1 VLSALTEDGHLTRV
15 MHRTF
20 ALARPFYASVPRA
33 FPRHRPA
40 IAPAQN
46 DVEIPLRRRDAAAAE
61 GITLEDFREVQ
72 SGTRTQWSMDDIVEN
87 ENDASSAGHVYLMQ
101 QRQNLHYL
109 RLIEHEMP
117 KLVAFRK
124 PFVPPTSETPLVVR
138 SMSYGGE
145 EHPVTVK
152 RAVTVAVSQ
161 LPLNNKHA
169 FYKFRLL
176 AGPRWTPTPPKDS
189 GIILGENAE
198 HGYVKISCEDFP
210 EPAMNLKWVS
220 DRLDD
225 LIKEAN
231 NERDRF
237 KDIPVDRRHLEGR
250 LAKAK
255 SGKLKRDL
263 AGGVGRYSSPPSIK
277 DFPKSWL
284 PRPSNGSHIP
294 AITKTTASLAN
305 Q

>member
-1 VLSALTEDGHLTRV
+1 

-20 ALARPFYASVPRA
+20 ALARPFYASAPRA
-33 FPRHRPA
+33 FPRHPPA
-40 IAPAQN
+40 RAPAQN
-46 DVEIPLRRRDAAAAE
+46 DVEIPLALRDAAAAE
-61 GITLEDFREVQ
+61 GITTDDFSEVQ
-72 SGTRTQWSMDDIVEN
+72 RGIRAQWSMDDIVEN
-87 ENDASSAGHVYLMQ
+87 ENDASSAGHLYLLQ

-124 PFVPPTSETPLVVR
+124 LFVPPTSETPLVVR

-169 FYKFRLL
+169 IYKFRLL

-189 GIILGENAE
+189 GIRLGENAE
-198 HGYVKISCEDFP
+198 HGYVKVSCEDFP

-225 LIKEAN
+225 LINEAN
-231 NERDRF
+231 KENDRF
-237 KDIPVDRRHLEGR
+237 KDIPVDRRHLEAR

-284 PRPSNGSHIP
+284 PRPSNGSQIP
-294 AITKTTASLAN
+294 VTTKTTAS
-305 Q
+305 